1 MELIKKCLEIIC
13 KCHVCLY
20 PCEIGNQE
28 WFFRFCNFCSY
39 SECISCLL
47 LDIFQMSYGADHLF
61 YLAVDLT
68 FVIICDRALTANC
81 TVHNKYSKTIFR
93 ESVTVI
99 WIWMT
104 CVFIW
109 DSPKQVKGKG
119 NASHTN
125 LQPNCTSLSWPIVLI
140 FERLT
145 RKWSNIHVVKW
156 YEPFQ

>member
-13 KCHVCLY
+13 KCHVCLD

-104 CVFIW
+104 CM
-109 DSPKQVKGKG
+109 VKGLSETGKRLRECF
-119 NASHTN
+119 TYK
-125 LQPNCTSLSWPIVLI
+125 CTAQLYNFVAPIVLI
-140 FERLT
+140 FERFD
-145 RKWSNIHVVKW
+145 
-156 YEPFQ
+156 P